1 MAWTQ
6 KLTPYGAFK
15 CKSYQQRAAVLLVIR
30 GWFGD
35 ACVVIPYNVL
45 VAFVMPAWRVVS
57 FSVVLSPPPYTY
69 HPSIFGFLFHWYLGV
84 TSACFLNSRP
94 GGSWLGSWP
103 WKHCS
108 VLGLAANSGNPWIS
122 QALAFLNISGQACT
136 VISIIFRCLGIIS
149 LGHKLHQF
157 SASVAA
163 RFTLLRAFNPEYYKP
178 GFGCFKSYP
187 LRTVHPQTG

>member
-1 MAWTQ
+1 MQELSTKSGCVASNQGLVWRRMRSSSVQ
-6 KLTPYGAFK
+6 RSCGFCYASVKSCVLQCGAF
-15 CKSYQQRAAVLLVIR
+15 
-30 GWFGD
+30 
-35 ACVVIPYNVL
+35 
-45 VAFVMPAWRVVS
+45 
-57 FSVVLSPPPYTY
+57 PPTPYTY
-69 HPSIFGFLFHWYLGV
+69 HPSTFGFLFHWYLGV
-84 TSACFLNSRP
+84 TSACFLNSRL

-103 WKHCS
+103 WKHYS

-163 RFTLLRAFNPEYYKP
+163 RFTLLRAFNPEYCKP

-187 LRTVHPQTG
+187 LRAVHPQTG